1 MPEVLIPLGTHILK
15 FSKTQKNESLM
26 AEMFFQTKRKVC
38 GAEEYGWIDLA
49 NDRLNLQ
56 TDNGQTILIIEL

>member
-38 GAEEYGWIDLA
+38 GAEEYGWILDLHLLWA
-49 NDRLNLQ
+49 Q
-56 TDNGQTILIIEL
+56 ECW